1 VNGFLGR
8 LPPSGG
14 GERLANFQIIFSG
27 NEDDLYRFVLTWK
40 MSSDVKKYDELKQQI
55 QILEKRV
62 KELRERISE
71 LEEERMKL
79 QREIAELTSL
89 RESVRRDLAVH
100 GREVEASKEI

>member
-1 VNGFLGR
+1 M
-8 LPPSGG
+8 
-14 GERLANFQIIFSG
+14 ANFQIIFSG

-79 QREIAELTSL
+79 QKEVAELTSL
-89 RESVRRDLAVH
+89 RESIKRDLAIH
-100 GREVEASKEI
+100 GKEVEASGSI